1 MIMRRLLT
9 LPGLRALPVIL
20 GLALLP
26 APARAQDSVSAPP
39 DLNTFRTPPSP
50 AFVLLGVEP
59 SSVER
64 PSTPADFAVT
74 VLNGTQNFSTLP
86 RDFALEVS
94 PYWLLGHPKQRWEG
108 DVHRNLFQSV
118 IRTLSIAAATSEVGT
133 SDAPVTGAGVSLRTA
148 LFSGHIVDSAGIAE
162 LARSLAIS
170 SGAELRQLQKQLAQ
184 LQAVLKRH
192 LAAARTQ
199 ADSTALVNQF
209 TLDKAD
215 LDDKI
220 QAATAAKDS
229 VPPELSDLSPAVLS
243 SAREGFFLEVAGG
256 AVWNAPSAAI
266 DSATLGRWGAWV
278 TASYQMT
285 NLSFL
290 AVVRYLG
297 GSGLGE
303 DEGIDNGVR
312 FMYSRDRYGLSLEY
326 VDRHFTGDQNNE
338 WRLAGV
344 VDYRL
349 NKTFWL
355 VGTFGRDYAPS
366 QAGSLLAQI
375 GVSMQFSRNRAVPSP
390 E

>member
-1 MIMRRLLT
+1 MPRPIERL
-9 LPGLRALPVIL
+9 ALQVCLALL
-20 GLALLP
+20 GLAALSVS
-26 APARAQDSVSAPP
+26 ARAQDSLSAPP

-108 DVHRNLFQSV
+108 DVHRNLLQSV
-118 IRTLSIAAATSEVGT
+118 VRTLSIAAATSEVGT
-133 SDAPVTGAGVSLRTA
+133 SSAPVTGAGVSLRTA

-162 LARSLAIS
+162 LAKALAVS

-184 LQAVLKRH
+184 LQTRLKH
-192 LAAARTQ
+192 DLSAARTL
-199 ADSTALVNQF
+199 ADSAALINQF
-209 TLDKAD
+209 TQDKAD

-220 QAATAAKDS
+220 VAAQSASDTL
-229 VPPELSDLSPAVLS
+229 PPEASGLSPAVLT

-285 NLSFL
+285 NLTFL

-297 GSGLGE
+297 GEGLAE

-326 VDRHFTGDQNNE
+326 VDRHFTGGRSNE

-344 VDYRL
+344 IDYRL

-355 VGTFGRDYAPS
+355 TGTFGRDYAPS

-375 GVSMQFSRNRAVPSP
+375 GISLQFSRDRTASP
-390 E
+390 PE

>member
-1 MIMRRLLT
+1 
-9 LPGLRALPVIL
+9 
-20 GLALLP
+20 
-26 APARAQDSVSAPP
+26 
-39 DLNTFRTPPSP
+39 
-50 AFVLLGVEP
+50 
-59 SSVER
+59 
-64 PSTPADFAVT
+64 
-74 VLNGTQNFSTLP
+74 
-86 RDFALEVS
+86 
-94 PYWLLGHPKQRWEG
+94 
-108 DVHRNLFQSV
+108 
-118 IRTLSIAAATSEVGT
+118 
-133 SDAPVTGAGVSLRTA
+133 
-148 LFSGHIVDSAGIAE
+148 VDSAGIAE
-162 LARSLAIS
+162 LAKALAAS

-184 LQAVLKRH
+184 LQTTLKRN
-192 LAAARTQ
+192 LATARNK
-199 ADSTALVNQF
+199 ADSAALLSQF

-215 LDDKI
+215 LDDRI
-220 QAATAAKDS
+220 VAAQSASDTL
-229 VPPELSDLSPAVLS
+229 PPETSGLSPAVLT
-243 SAREGFFLEVAGG
+243 SAREGFFLELAGG

-266 DSATLGRWGAWV
+266 DSATLGRWGAWA

-326 VDRHFTGDQNNE
+326 VDRHFTGGRTSE

-349 NKTFWL
+349 SKTFWL
-355 VGTFGRDYAPS
+355 TGTFGRDYAPS

-375 GVSMQFSRNRAVPSP
+375 GVSLQFSRDRTTPIP